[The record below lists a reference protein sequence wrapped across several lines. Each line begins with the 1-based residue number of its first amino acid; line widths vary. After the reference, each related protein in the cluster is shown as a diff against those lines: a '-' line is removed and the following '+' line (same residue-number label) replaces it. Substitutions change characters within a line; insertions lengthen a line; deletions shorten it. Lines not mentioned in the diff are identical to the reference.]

1 MESTCTDLS
10 YKETGAFSSIIID
23 YLEQH
28 PNLSSFYEHPVDW
41 NGFHSSI
48 ERRKTF
54 RVNRP
59 LLVEQLVQ
67 QYQLTGI
74 HEAVQQ
80 HFDELLEENT
90 FTVCTAHQPA
100 LFTGTLYFIYKIVHT
115 IRLADELN
123 ERFPDSNFIPVFYM
137 GSEDADLD
145 ELGHIYLSGDTLRWN
160 TNQTGAVGRMHTKGL
175 EPIIHRLEGELSV
188 LPFGAELIS
197 MIRKCYAAGK
207 TIQQATFMFINELF
221 ADRGLVVLIP
231 DNAALKRVMAPIFK
245 DDLLNQVPSSIVQTT
260 IAELEK
266 FYKVQANPRDVNLFY
281 LLDKSRDRIEKTGED
296 EWSVV
301 DQDIRFSKEQLLKEL
316 DEHPERFSPN
326 VILRGVF
333 QETVLPNIAFIG
345 GGGELAYW
353 LELKA
358 LFNHYNVPYP
368 VLVLRNSFLLV
379 EAKWKNKIDKLGIDV
394 LATFSSEDQLL
405 KAIVQRETSNILS
418 VTKQVE
424 QARKLY
430 QELRAIATQVDRSL
444 DEHVG
449 ALEHSAISRIE
460 ELEKKLMRA
469 EKRKFEAEKRQLHAI
484 KSALFPKNSLQER
497 VENFMPYYARHGAAF
512 IDMIYDQS
520 LSIDPKFRIIELQDM
535 PVETSKK
542 L

>member
-23 YLEQH
+23 YIEQD
-28 PNLSSFYEHPVDW
+28 PQLSSFYEYPVNWD
-41 NGFHSSI
+41 GFRESI
-48 ERRKTF
+48 ERRRQFNT
-54 RVNRP
+54 NRP
-59 LLVEQLVQ
+59 LLVEQLVH
-67 QYQLTGI
+67 QYRLTGV

-80 HFDELLEENT
+80 HLAELLDENT

-123 ERFPDSNFIPVFYM
+123 ERFPDCNFIPVFYI

-160 TNQTGAVGRMHTKGL
+160 TTQTGAVGRMNTKGL
-175 EPIIHRLEGELSV
+175 EPIIQRLEGELSV
-188 LPFGAELIS
+188 LPFGAALIS
-197 MIRKCYAAGK
+197 MIRKSYSAGR
-207 TIQQATFMFINELF
+207 TIQEATFMFINELF

-231 DNAALKRVMAPIFK
+231 DNGPLKRLLAPIFT
-245 DDLLNQVPSSIVQTT
+245 DDLLNQVPSSIVQST

-266 FYKVQANPRDVNLFY
+266 TYKVQASPREVNLFY
-281 LLDKSRDRIEKTGED
+281 LLNNSRDRIAKTGD
-296 EWSVV
+296 NEWSVV
-301 DQDIRFSKEQLLKEL
+301 GQDIRFTKEQLFKEL
-316 DEHPERFSPN
+316 EQYPERFSPN
-326 VILRGVF
+326 VILRGIF
-333 QETVLPNIAFIG
+333 QETVLPGIAFIG

-358 LFNHYNVPYP
+358 LFNHYQVPYP

-379 EAKWKNKIDKLGIDV
+379 EDKWKHKIDKLGLDL
-394 LATFSSEDQLL
+394 LATFSTEEVLL
-405 KAIVQRETSNILS
+405 KRIVQRETSNILS
-418 VTKQVE
+418 VTRQVE
-424 QARKLY
+424 QARKVY
-430 QELRAIATQVDRSL
+430 DELRAIAVQVDRSL
-444 DEHVG
+444 KEHVG
-449 ALEHSAISRIE
+449 AIEQKAISKIE

-484 KSALFPKNSLQER
+484 KAALFPKNNLQER
-497 VENFMPYYARHGAAF
+497 VENFMPYFARYGTAF
-512 IDMIYDQS
+512 LDMIYDQS
-520 LSIDPKFRIIELQDM
+520 LSIDPKFRVIELQEM
-535 PVETSKK
+535 PVEASRK